1 MEKLFVDIYF
11 ILCMLKS
18 VHCKI
23 DPFRSFDC
31 HRKPF
36 IQCAL
41 CAIEAKIRV
50 NKKKKPT
57 YIHVHMFKISH
68 FYSDCSLAAIHIYFA
83 RPSLHLTLIH
93 SLSIS
98 HKHTKAIFAH
108 FCVWGLLPQHDFI
121 FSIWQEFIRYLSI
134 HIYCC
139 RQQQRMKIAHRF
151 FLIFSISCL
160 S

>member
-36 IQCAL
+36 MQCAL

-57 YIHVHMFKISH
+57 NIHVHMFKISH

-93 SLSIS
+93 SLSLSLINTQKPSSHIS
-98 HKHTKAIFAH
+98 ASGDCCHSMTLYL
-108 FCVWGLLPQHDFI
+108 VY
-121 FSIWQEFIRYLSI
+121 IWQEFIRYLSI

-151 FLIFSISCL
+151 FFNI
-160 S
+160 